1 MSDTAPPSH
10 HFQPEWA
17 LGQLPGDK
25 GEAWRVLFE
34 HGSLELEIYAPRGRD
49 PQEPHDRDEIYVVVS
64 GTGTFLNGRRRH
76 RFKPGDLL
84 FVPAGT
90 VHRFEDFSDDFAT
103 WVIFYGPS
111 GGE

>member
-64 GTGTFLNGRRRH
+64 GTFLNGRRRH